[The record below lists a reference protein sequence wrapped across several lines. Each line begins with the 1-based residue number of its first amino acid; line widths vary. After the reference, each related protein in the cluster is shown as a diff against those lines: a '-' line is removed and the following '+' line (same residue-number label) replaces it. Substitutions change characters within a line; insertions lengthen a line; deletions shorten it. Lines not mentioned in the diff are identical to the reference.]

1 VAVAVPSF
9 MRRKFKRKLT
19 RAKRTVWGAAIT
31 VGFGALVAAAI
42 ARLRRLAA
50 EGGEFANRESE
61 VDSVERRTPV
71 MQHNIE
77 VSVGDHVF
85 LEEGGEEIG
94 AVRKVERDHLV
105 VYIEAAGDFVIKGP
119 EIRAVHHGKV
129 ILAPD
134 KVDTQLLDA
143 ARGAHERE
151 VF

>member
-1 VAVAVPSF
+1 

-19 RAKRTVWGAAIT
+19 RAKRNVWLAASA

-50 EGGEFANRESE
+50 EAEFADRETE
-61 VDSVERRTPV
+61 VDSDERRTA
-71 MQHNIE
+71 MQHNFE
-77 VSVGDHVF
+77 VNVGDQVF

-105 VYIEAAGDFVIKGP
+105 VYIEAAGDFLIHGP
-119 EIRAVHHGKV
+119 EITAIHHGKV

-134 KVDTQLLDA
+134 KVDGRLLDA